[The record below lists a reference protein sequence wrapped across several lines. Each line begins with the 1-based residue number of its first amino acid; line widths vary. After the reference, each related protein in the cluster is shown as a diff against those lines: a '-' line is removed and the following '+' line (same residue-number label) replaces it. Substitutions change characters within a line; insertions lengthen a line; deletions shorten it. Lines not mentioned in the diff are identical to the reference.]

1 VKATD
6 SAKGDYL
13 ALSVHICHD
22 EAQLLHQAATA
33 IKFPRTIK
41 PLPRSARHCLA
52 SILMGWKLA
61 GSLRGSRERRRRAS
75 RSAPAQAG
83 RETLCPLPL
92 AELVESATIIL
103 RLSTGSRR
111 RYKPCS

>member
-1 VKATD
+1 MKVTD
-6 SAKGDYL
+6 SAKGDDL
-13 ALSVHICHD
+13 ALSVHICHY
-22 EAQLLHQAATA
+22 EVRLLHQVATA
-33 IKFPRTIK
+33 IKFSRTLK
-41 PLPRSARHCLA
+41 PLPRSARHYLA

-61 GSLRGSRERRRRAS
+61 GSLRGSRERQRRAS

-92 AELVESATIIL
+92 AELVGAATIIL

-111 RYKPCS
+111 HYKPCS